1 LFPYRRSLFPYCLS
15 LFPLLARLF
24 PQRDFTQLCSRIAAR
39 YSRTA

>member
-1 LFPYRRSLFPYCLS
+1 

-24 PQRDFTQLCSRIAAR
+24 PQRDFARICSRIAAR